1 MSETIKTGNYLKS
14 DTVDLE
20 VIEEY
25 IIEGQRRYRVKL
37 KGTNIIVNVEAQNDE
52 EALQKVAELMVKLKM
67 V

>member
-1 MSETIKTGNYLKS
+1 LKS

-67 V
+67 I

>member
-1 MSETIKTGNYLKS
+1 MKP
-14 DTVDLE
+14 DTVNLE
-20 VIEEY
+20 IIEEY

-37 KGTNIIVNVEAQNDE
+37 KGTNIVVNVEAQSDE

>member
-1 MSETIKTGNYLKS
+1 LKPN
-14 DTVDLE
+14 TVDLE

-25 IIEGQRRYRVKL
+25 VIEGQRRYRVRL
-37 KGTNIIVNVEAQNDE
+37 KGTNIVVNVEAQNDE

>member
-1 MSETIKTGNYLKS
+1 MKS

-67 V
+67 I

>member
-1 MSETIKTGNYLKS
+1 MKPN
-14 DTVDLE
+14 TVDLE

-25 IIEGQRRYRVKL
+25 VIEGQRRYRVRL
-37 KGTNIIVNVEAQNDE
+37 KGTNIVVNVEAQNDE